1 MQTGQNSFPSVTENR
16 APQTLQVSI
25 SLPPNSSASDRND
38 IGSSR
43 HDPSFGDHPFTGVAI
58 ALGG

>member
-1 MQTGQNSFPSVTENR
+1 MQTGQNSFPSVTENLR
-16 APQTLQVSI
+16 PDFAGEYFLLHV
-25 SLPPNSSASDRND
+25 SSASDRND